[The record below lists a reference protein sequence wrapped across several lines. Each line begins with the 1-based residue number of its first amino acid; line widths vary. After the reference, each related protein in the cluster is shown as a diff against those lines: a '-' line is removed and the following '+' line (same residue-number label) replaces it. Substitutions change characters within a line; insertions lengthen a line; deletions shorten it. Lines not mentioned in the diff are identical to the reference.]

1 MSSGIYKDSEARKEY
16 LRNYYSKSK
25 QQKMQSKEYII
36 RQCMRAVRK
45 LRKEIGDYSCD
56 RVLEVLKEE
65 VNK

>member
-1 MSSGIYKDSEARKEY
+1 MSSGIYKDAEARKEY
-16 LRNYYSKSK
+16 LRQYHLERKEK
-25 QQKMQSKEYII
+25 KMQSKEYII
-36 RQCMRAVRK
+36 HQCMKAVRK